1 MMFRVPLDECLGQAI
16 FSSHLSSRQDL
27 TEQARERKLDPVIGR
42 ENEVRRTITVL
53 SRRTK
58 NNPLLVGT

>member
-1 MMFRVPLDECLGQAI
+1 MNACAGQ
-16 FSSHLSSRQDL
+16 FFFLSSFSKDL

-42 ENEVRRTITVL
+42 EDEVRRTITVL

-58 NNPLLVGT
+58 NNPLLVGMEFFPWQIG